1 MQRAGFLVVGIL
13 LLVTIVSADATKLDD
28 EPKPIPEPVS
38 FETRHTGVFNGVA
51 IEYVACA
58 SETHLLDDDGE
69 PKASIFS
76 FAYAMAD
83 GEEPARRP
91 VIFIWNG
98 GPGSA
103 SLWLH
108 MGTFGPKRVL
118 VPSDAENAGAP
129 PYPILDNPLTLL
141 DVADLVFVDPVGTGF
156 SRPLG
161 EHEGTEFWGL
171 NEDATSVA
179 AFIQRWITD
188 NGRWNS
194 PKFIAGESFG
204 TVRAAAV
211 ADLLEGRM
219 GISLNGIVL
228 ISQALD
234 YAGSTPRDDNLAS
247 YITYLPTMAAT
258 AAYHGKVDPP
268 DDDLDAFL
276 YEVRRF
282 AVDEYA
288 PALLKG
294 SSLDAEERARIRDR
308 LSIFTGLDPD
318 YIETADLRVT
328 GTRFRKE
335 LLRDQGLSV
344 GRADARY
351 TRDDMD
357 DTADRPDGD
366 AANDGFGSAF
376 VTALN
381 HYLHEDLEVV
391 MDRPYQPFADFS
403 GKWNWRPVPDDKRWE
418 PSYVNVSRRLASAM
432 RKNPALK
439 VLVAS
444 GYYDF
449 ATPFF
454 DAEITFRRHAIPVD
468 RVEFTYYEAGH
479 MMYVHGPSLESFM
492 ADVRR
497 FVEGAL

>member
-1 MQRAGFLVVGIL
+1 MKRVVFLVMGIF
-13 LLVTIVSADATKLDD
+13 LLVAVVSAEETKAEG

-38 FETRHTGVFNGVA
+38 FETRHRGIFNGVEV
-51 IEYVACA
+51 EYVARA
-58 SETHLLDDDGE
+58 SETYLLDDDGG
-69 PKASIFS
+69 PTASIFS
-76 FAYAMAD
+76 FSYHGAGD
-83 GEEPARRP
+83 HDLARRP

-108 MGTFGPKRVL
+108 MGTFGPKRVA

-156 SRPLG
+156 SRSLG
-161 EHEGTEFWGL
+161 EYEGTEFWGL

-179 AFIQRWITD
+179 AFIQRWVTD

-258 AAYHGKVDPP
+258 AAYHGMVDPP
-268 DDDLDAFL
+268 DGDVEVFL
-276 YEVRRF
+276 QEARRF

-288 PALLKG
+288 PALLRG
-294 SSLDAEERARIRDR
+294 TSLDDEGRDRIRDQ
-308 LSIFTGLDPD
+308 LATFTGLDPK

-335 LLRDQGLSV
+335 LLRGQGLSV

-366 AANDGFGSAF
+366 AASDGFQGAF
-376 VTALN
+376 VAALN

-391 MDRPYQPFADFS
+391 MDRAYQPFADFS
-403 GKWNWRPVPDDKRWE
+403 GKWNWKPVAEGKRWE

-432 RKNPALK
+432 RRNPELK

-444 GYYDF
+444 GIYDF

-454 DAEITFRRHAIPVD
+454 DAEITFRRHAIPAD

-479 MMYVHGPSLESFM
+479 MMYVHEPSLELFM

-497 FVEGAL
+497 FVGGAL